1 MKKNTKKSSPT
12 PGIEPGSA
20 GWKAAILATR
30 PHDILMKGGLLKI
43 FLNHFAQFL

>member
-1 MKKNTKKSSPT
+1 MKKKTKKSSPT

-30 PHDILMKGGLLKI
+30 CDILMKGGLLKI